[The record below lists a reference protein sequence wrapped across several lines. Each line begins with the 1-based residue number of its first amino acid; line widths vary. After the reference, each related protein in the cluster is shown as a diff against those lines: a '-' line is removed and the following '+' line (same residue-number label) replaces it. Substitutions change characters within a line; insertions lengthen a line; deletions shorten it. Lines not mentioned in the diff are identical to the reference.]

1 MRSFAALI
9 EKARMRDPGIP
20 DSRLIRAQPGQLHRL
35 DEGIA
40 ELFDHACITG
50 DLVSATDLVVLMEK
64 WLPLHTEGDD
74 ELRQATGVRLKRM
87 RAELVRRYVGKG
99 IRPPNNE
106 AWLRGD
112 SD

>member
-1 MRSFAALI
+1 MRPLALLI

-20 DSRLIRAQPGQLHRL
+20 DSRLNRAQPGQLHRL

-40 ELFDHACITG
+40 ELFEHACITG
-50 DLVSATDLVVLMEK
+50 DLESATDLVVLMEK
-64 WLPLHTEGDD
+64 WEPRHTEGDD
-74 ELRQATGVRLKRM
+74 ELRRATDVRLKRM
-87 RAELVRRYVGKG
+87 RAELVRCYVSKG

-112 SD
+112 SH